1 MTAHAEGV
9 NKPHDGL
16 CYTARASSWSNTP
29 SGGQPTCLKRGDQA
43 LLGAQA
49 ATSEEGW
56 GVAMAIFGHSAL
68 PDFMNKVGQFNIFN
82 DLADHEVIIG
92 GPS

>member
-1 MTAHAEGV
+1 MSKCLPELH
-9 NKPHDGL
+9 
-16 CYTARASSWSNTP
+16 
-29 SGGQPTCLKRGDQA
+29 GGKRGDQA

-82 DLADHEVIIG
+82 DLADHEVNRRLVLNNVVSAYINLL
-92 GPS
+92 PRPY

>member
-1 MTAHAEGV
+1 MAE
-9 NKPHDGL
+9 NAA
-16 CYTARASSWSNTP
+16 TR
-29 SGGQPTCLKRGDQA
+29 RF
-43 LLGAQA
+43 LGAQA

-56 GVAMAIFGHSAL
+56 GFAMAIFGHSAL

-82 DLADHEVIIG
+82 DLADHEVKIG